1 MKRMGIDDVHYPTSD
16 GAATTFTKDGK
27 TIVLVTVLDG
37 AERERTL
44 LEMIG
49 IVVHEAAHVWQEV
62 RLAMGEH
69 SPSIEFEA
77 YSMQAITQ
85 ELLAAF
91 EDARGLPKAR

>member
-1 MKRMGIDDVHYPTSD
+1 MKRMGISDSPYPTSD
-16 GAATTFTKDGK
+16 GAATSFTKDGR
-27 TIVLVTVLDG
+27 TVVLVTVCDG
-37 AERERTL
+37 AENRRTL
-44 LEMIG
+44 LELIG

-62 RLAMGEH
+62 RLSIGER

-91 EDARGLPKAR
+91 DDTRGLPKG